1 MALFKYKAID
11 SQGKQKE
18 GVIDA
23 ANMELAIVALQRR
36 GFTIVDIN
44 SAEKKTLS
52 EMLNLSIFERIPVKD
67 IVVLSRQI
75 ATLFEAQIS
84 ALRAFQL
91 LAAESQ
97 NPALKKHLFKI
108 ADDIQAGS
116 SIAEALAKHPKLFN
130 DFYVSMVKAGEESG
144 RLDETFLFLADYLD
158 KTYEV
163 TSKAKN
169 ALIYPAF
176 IVFTFIAV
184 MILMLVTVIPKLSA
198 VLLESGQDVPLYTK
212 AVIGVS
218 SFLTKF
224 FWLFAIIIVV
234 AIIAVV
240 RYAQTD
246 AGKAALAKLKTT
258 IPYIGTLYKY
268 LYLSRIADSLSTT
281 LKSGIRLVRGIEIAA
296 AVVGD
301 PNYEEVLKEMA
312 KEVTAGKN
320 LSELMRRYPDLFPGI
335 MVAMVKI
342 GEESGDMG
350 HMLDTMAKF
359 YRREVT
365 GAVDTL
371 VSMIEPLMIVMLA
384 VGVGF
389 LLASVLVPIYNIS
402 AGI

>member
-44 SAEKKTLS
+44 PADKKPLS
-52 EMLNLSIFERIPVKD
+52 ELLNLSIFERIPIKD
-67 IVVLSRQI
+67 VVVLSRQI

-97 NPALKKHLFKI
+97 NPALKRHLFEI
-108 ADDIQAGS
+108 ADDIQSGS
-116 SIAEALAKHPKLFN
+116 SIAEALSKHPKLFN

-184 MILMLVTVIPKLSA
+184 MILMLVTVIPKLSS

-212 AVIGVS
+212 LVIGAS

-224 FWLFAIIIVV
+224 FWLFAIMIVA

-240 RYAQTD
+240 RYAQTE
-246 AGKAALAKLKTT
+246 AGKAALAKLKTS

-312 KEVTAGKN
+312 KEVAAGKN
-320 LSELMRRYPDLFPGI
+320 ISELMRRYPDLFPGI
-335 MVAMVKI
+335 MIAMVKI

-359 YRREVT
+359 YRREVM